1 MQTFVRN
8 LVLGLGL
15 VSAIAISAQAQTT
28 PVAPGDSI
36 ANLPPDAAPLAP
48 AQGDLGT
55 QAVAPSGNLDG
66 PDPGKGWY
74 AKEQPTHAVTPS
86 AGWEGPDPGK
96 GWYAKEQPSQAVAPS
111 PAWDGPKPN

>member
-1 MQTFVRN
+1 MQTFVKS

-28 PVAPGDSI
+28 PVAPGASI
-36 ANLPPDAAPLAP
+36 ANLPPNAAPSAP
-48 AQGDLGT
+48 ADLGT
-55 QAVAPSGNLDG
+55 QAVAPSAGVVG

-74 AKEQPTHAVTPS
+74 AKEQQTQAVTPS

-96 GWYAKEQPSQAVAPS
+96 GWYSKEQPTQAVAPS
-111 PAWDGPKPN
+111 PDWQGPKPN